1 MSKSNNRI
9 ESRMN
14 IMFFLFLLFSFFLVG
29 KIFYLQNV
37 EVEENT
43 ISTIE
48 AVKNIEVESSRG
60 NIYSDN
66 GDLIVSTVIKY
77 ELRWDSK
84 TPSLKVFDDNILDL
98 SKELSLF
105 FDATQ
110 EYFFNYLN
118 NARDNNNRYLLI
130 GKDLSISDV
139 NKIKSF
145 PIFKRGLYKGGLIIN
160 ENHTRQSHLGKVG
173 ERTIG
178 YEKVDELGNYTRIG
192 LEGAYSEYLSG
203 KSGLRLMQKIADGQW
218 KPIRPYYEREPVQ
231 GYDVHTTI
239 DTEIQDA
246 VHHEL
251 LYQLEKFEADH
262 GTMIVMESKSGKV
275 KGISN
280 LARTSKGK
288 YYEKINYGIWESQ
301 EPGSTFKLMTLIA
314 ALEDGVV
321 SPSDTVDTGNGI
333 LKFYNKYEVRDS
345 NKKGYGKIPVSK
357 AFEVSSNTGM
367 VKLIYDNYKDNPE
380 RLVDRLINMKINQK
394 VNVDIKGEGEPR
406 IPHPD
411 DEGWSGISL
420 PWMAFGY
427 GVSMTPLQTLTFYNA
442 VANNGEMVKPSFISS
457 IGAFGEDP
465 VYTINREV
473 IMPSICSNET
483 LISVQKMLNNVVSKP
498 WGTANNIYDEN
509 IMIAGKTGTSQI
521 DYTSDETQYVSSFV
535 GYFPADNP
543 KYSAIVVINKPNK
556 SKGFYGGLVAAPV
569 FKKVAQKIITGIPI
583 EIEISKKD
591 IDILF

>member
-1 MSKSNNRI
+1 
-9 ESRMN
+9 
-14 IMFFLFLLFSFFLVG
+14 MFFLFLLFSFFLIG
-29 KIFYLQNV
+29 KIFYLQNL
-37 EVEENT
+37 EVDENT
-43 ISTIE
+43 RSTIE
-48 AVKNIEVESSRG
+48 AVKNIEVEPSRG

-84 TPSLKVFDDNILDL
+84 TPSLKVYDDYILDL
-98 SKELSLF
+98 SRELSLY
-105 FDATQ
+105 FDKTQ

-130 GKDLSISDV
+130 GKNLSISDV
-139 NKIKSF
+139 NNIKSF
-145 PIFKRGLYKGGLIIN
+145 PIFNRGIYKGGLIIN
-160 ENHTRQSHLGKVG
+160 EHYKRQSHLGKIA

-178 YEKVDELGNYTRIG
+178 YEKVDELGNYMRIG

-203 KSGLRLMQKIADGQW
+203 KSGSRLMQKIADGQW
-218 KPIRPYYEREPVQ
+218 KPIRSYYEREPVQ

-239 DTEIQDA
+239 DTQIQDA

-251 LYQLEKFEADH
+251 LYQLEKYEADH
-262 GTMIVMESKSGKV
+262 GTMIVMETKSGKV

-288 YYEKINYGIWESQ
+288 YYEKLNYGIWESQ
-301 EPGSTFKLMTLIA
+301 EPGSTFKLMSLIA
-314 ALEDGVV
+314 ALEDGAV
-321 SPSDTVDTGNGI
+321 SPKDSVDTGNGV
-333 LKFYNKYEVRDS
+333 LKFYNEEVKDS
-345 NKKGYGKIPVSK
+345 NKRGYGVITVSK
-357 AFEVSSNTGM
+357 AFEVSSNTGI
-367 VKLIYDNYKDNPE
+367 VKIIYDNYKDNPE
-380 RLVDRLINMKINQK
+380 RFVDRLINMKLDQK
-394 VNVDIKGEGEPR
+394 VNVDIKGEGKPK

-411 DEGWSGISL
+411 DDDWSGISL

-457 IGAFGEDP
+457 IGAFGEKP
-465 VYTINREV
+465 VYTIDREV
-473 IMPSICSNET
+473 IMASICSDKT
-483 LISVQKMLNNVVSKP
+483 LKSVQMMLKNVVEKP
-498 WGTANNIYDEN
+498 WGTANNIYDKN
-509 IMIAGKTGTSQI
+509 IKIAGKTGTSQI
-521 DYTSDETQYVSSFV
+521 GYTSGETEYVSSFV
-535 GYFPADNP
+535 GYFPSDNP
-543 KYSAIVVINKPNK
+543 KYSAIVVVNKPNK
-556 SKGFYGGLVAAPV
+556 SKGFYGNSVAAPV

>member
-1 MSKSNNRI
+1 
-9 ESRMN
+9 
-14 IMFFLFLLFSFFLVG
+14 MFFLFLLFSFFLIG
-29 KIFYLQNV
+29 KIFYLQNL
-37 EVEENT
+37 EVDENT
-43 ISTIE
+43 RSTIE
-48 AVKNIEVESSRG
+48 AVKNIEVEPSRG

-84 TPSLKVFDDNILDL
+84 TPSLKVFDDYILDL
-98 SKELSLF
+98 SRELSLYF
-105 FDATQ
+105 NETQ

-130 GKDLSISDV
+130 GKNLSISDV
-139 NKIKSF
+139 NNIKSF
-145 PIFKRGLYKGGLIIN
+145 PIFNRGIYKGGLIIN
-160 ENHTRQSHLGKVG
+160 EHYKRQSHLGKIA

-178 YEKVDELGNYTRIG
+178 YEKVDELGNYMRIG

-203 KSGLRLMQKIADGQW
+203 KSGSRLMQKIADGQW
-218 KPIRPYYEREPVQ
+218 KPIRSYYEREPVQ

-239 DTEIQDA
+239 DTQIQDA

-251 LYQLEKFEADH
+251 LYQLEKYEADH
-262 GTMIVMESKSGKV
+262 GTMIVMETKSGKV

-288 YYEKINYGIWESQ
+288 YYEKLNYGIWESQ
-301 EPGSTFKLMTLIA
+301 EPGSTFKLMSLIA
-314 ALEDGVV
+314 ALEDGAV
-321 SPSDTVDTGNGI
+321 SPKDSVDTGNGV
-333 LKFYNKYEVRDS
+333 LKFYNEEVKDS
-345 NKKGYGKIPVSK
+345 NKRGYGVITVSK
-357 AFEVSSNTGM
+357 AFEVSSNTGI
-367 VKLIYDNYKDNPE
+367 VKIIYDNYKDNPE
-380 RLVDRLINMKINQK
+380 RFVDRLINMKLDQK
-394 VNVDIKGEGEPR
+394 VNVDIKGEGKPK

-411 DEGWSGISL
+411 DDDWSGISL

-457 IGAFGEDP
+457 IGAFGEKP
-465 VYTINREV
+465 VYTIDREV
-473 IMPSICSNET
+473 IMASICSDKT
-483 LISVQKMLNNVVSKP
+483 LKSVQMMLKNVVEKP
-498 WGTANNIYDEN
+498 WGTANNIYDKN
-509 IMIAGKTGTSQI
+509 IKIAGKTGTSQI
-521 DYTSDETQYVSSFV
+521 GYTSGETEYVSSFV
-535 GYFPADNP
+535 GYFPSDNP
-543 KYSAIVVINKPNK
+543 KYSAIVVVNKPNK
-556 SKGFYGGLVAAPV
+556 SKGFYGNSVAAPV

>member
-1 MSKSNNRI
+1 
-9 ESRMN
+9 
-14 IMFFLFLLFSFFLVG
+14 MFFLFLLISFFLIG
-29 KIFYLQNV
+29 KIFYLQNL
-37 EVEENT
+37 EVDENT
-43 ISTIE
+43 RSSIE
-48 AVKNIEVESSRG
+48 AVKNIEVEPSRG

-84 TPSLKVFDDNILDL
+84 TPSLKVFDDYILDL
-98 SKELSLF
+98 SRELSLY
-105 FDATQ
+105 FDKTQ

-118 NARDNNNRYLLI
+118 TARDNNNRYLLI
-130 GKDLSISDV
+130 GKNLSISDV
-139 NKIKSF
+139 NNIKSF
-145 PIFKRGLYKGGLIIN
+145 PIFNRGLYKGGLIIN
-160 ENHTRQSHLGKVG
+160 EHYKRQSHLGKIA

-178 YEKVDELGNYTRIG
+178 YEKVDELGNYMRIG

-203 KSGLRLMQKIADGQW
+203 KSGSRLMQKIADGQW
-218 KPIRPYYEREPVQ
+218 KPIRSYYEREPVQ

-251 LYQLEKFEADH
+251 LYQLEKYEADH
-262 GTMIVMESKSGKV
+262 GTMIVMETKSGKV

-288 YYEKINYGIWESQ
+288 YYEKLNYGIWESQ
-301 EPGSTFKLMTLIA
+301 EPGSTFKLMSLIA
-314 ALEDGVV
+314 ALEDGAV
-321 SPSDTVDTGNGI
+321 SPKDSVDTGNGV
-333 LKFYNKYEVRDS
+333 LKFYNEEVKDS
-345 NKKGYGKIPVSK
+345 NRKGYGVITVSK
-357 AFEVSSNTGM
+357 AFEVSSNTGI
-367 VKLIYDNYKDNPE
+367 VKIIYDNYKDNPE
-380 RLVDRLINMKINQK
+380 RFVDRLINMKLDQK
-394 VNVDIKGEGEPR
+394 VNVDIKGEGKPK

-411 DEGWSGISL
+411 DDNWSGISL

-457 IGAFGEDP
+457 IGAFGEKP
-465 VYTINREV
+465 VYTIDREV
-473 IMPSICSNET
+473 IMASICSDKT
-483 LISVQKMLNNVVSKP
+483 LKSVQMMLKNVVEKP
-498 WGTANNIYDEN
+498 WGTANNIYDKN
-509 IMIAGKTGTSQI
+509 IKNAGKTGTSQI
-521 DYTSDETQYVSSFV
+521 GYTSGETEYVSSFV
-535 GYFPADNP
+535 GYFPSDNP

-556 SKGFYGGLVAAPV
+556 SKGFYGNSVAAPV

>member
-9 ESRMN
+9 ASRMN
-14 IMFFLFLLFSFFLVG
+14 VMFLLFLLFSFFLIG
-29 KIFYLQNV
+29 KIFYLQNL
-37 EVEENT
+37 EVDENT
-43 ISTIE
+43 RSTIE
-48 AVKNIEVESSRG
+48 AVKNIEVEPSRG

-84 TPSLKVFDDNILDL
+84 TPSLKVFDDYILDL
-98 SKELSLF
+98 SRELSLYF
-105 FDATQ
+105 NETQ

-130 GKDLSISDV
+130 GKNLSISDV
-139 NKIKSF
+139 NNIKSF
-145 PIFKRGLYKGGLIIN
+145 PIFNRGLYKGGLIIN
-160 ENHTRQSHLGKVG
+160 EHHKRQSHLGKIA

-178 YEKVDELGNYTRIG
+178 YEKVDELGNYMRIG
-192 LEGAYSEYLSG
+192 LEGAYSGYLSG

-218 KPIRPYYEREPVQ
+218 KPIRPYEREPVQ

-251 LYQLEKFEADH
+251 LYQLEKYEADH
-262 GTMIVMESKSGKV
+262 GTMIVMETNSGKV

-288 YYEKINYGIWESQ
+288 YYEKLNYGIWESQ
-301 EPGSTFKLMTLIA
+301 EPGSTFKLMSIIA

-321 SPSDTVDTGNGI
+321 SPTDSVDTGNGV
-333 LKFYNKYEVRDS
+333 LKFYNEEVKDS
-345 NKKGYGKIPVSK
+345 NRKGYGVITVSK
-357 AFEVSSNTGM
+357 AFEVSSNTGI
-367 VKLIYDNYKDNPE
+367 VKIIYDNYKDNPE
-380 RLVDRLINMKINQK
+380 RFVDRLINMKIDQK
-394 VNVDIKGEGEPR
+394 INIAIKGEGIPL
-406 IPHPD
+406 IPHP
-411 DEGWSGISL
+411 EVKGWNGLSL

-427 GVSMTPLQTLTFYNA
+427 GVSMTPLQILTFYNA
-442 VANNGEMVKPSFISS
+442 VANNGEMVKPSFIRS
-457 IGAFGEDP
+457 IGAFGEEPIYKID
-465 VYTINREV
+465 REV
-473 IMPSICSNET
+473 IMSSICSEKT
-483 LISVQKMLNNVVSKP
+483 LKSVQMMLKNVVEKP

-509 IMIAGKTGTSQI
+509 IKIAGKTGTSQI
-521 DYTSDETQYVSSFV
+521 GYTSDETQYVSSFV

-556 SKGFYGGLVAAPV
+556 SKGFYGNSVAAPV
-569 FKKVAQKIITGIPI
+569 FKKVAQKLITRIPI
-583 EIEISKKD
+583 EIEVSKKD

>member
-1 MSKSNNRI
+1 
-9 ESRMN
+9 
-14 IMFFLFLLFSFFLVG
+14 MFFLFLLFSFFLIG
-29 KIFYLQNV
+29 KIFYLQNL
-37 EVEENT
+37 EVDENT
-43 ISTIE
+43 RSTIE
-48 AVKNIEVESSRG
+48 AVKNIEVEPSRG

-84 TPSLKVFDDNILDL
+84 TPSLKVFDDYILDL
-98 SKELSLF
+98 SRELSLY
-105 FDATQ
+105 FDKTQ

-130 GKDLSISDV
+130 GKNLSISDV
-139 NKIKSF
+139 NNIKSF
-145 PIFKRGLYKGGLIIN
+145 PIFNRGIYKGGLIIN
-160 ENHTRQSHLGKVG
+160 EHYKRQSHLGKIA

-178 YEKVDELGNYTRIG
+178 YEKVDELGNYMRIG

-203 KSGLRLMQKIADGQW
+203 KSGSRLMQKIADGQW
-218 KPIRPYYEREPVQ
+218 KPIRSYYEREPVQ

-239 DTEIQDA
+239 DTQIQDA

-251 LYQLEKFEADH
+251 LYQLEKYEADH
-262 GTMIVMESKSGKV
+262 GTMIVMETKSGKV

-288 YYEKINYGIWESQ
+288 YYEKLNYGIWESQ
-301 EPGSTFKLMTLIA
+301 EPGSTFKLMSLIA
-314 ALEDGVV
+314 ALEDGAV
-321 SPSDTVDTGNGI
+321 SPKDSVDTGNGV
-333 LKFYNKYEVRDS
+333 LKFYNEEVKDS
-345 NKKGYGKIPVSK
+345 NKRGYGVITVSK
-357 AFEVSSNTGM
+357 AFEVSSNTGI
-367 VKLIYDNYKDNPE
+367 VKIIYDNYKDNPE
-380 RLVDRLINMKINQK
+380 RFVDRLINMKLDQK
-394 VNVDIKGEGEPR
+394 VDVDIKGEGKPK

-411 DEGWSGISL
+411 DDDWSGISL

-457 IGAFGEDP
+457 IGAFGEKP
-465 VYTINREV
+465 VYTIDKEV
-473 IMPSICSNET
+473 IMASICSDKT
-483 LISVQKMLNNVVSKP
+483 LKSVQMMLKNVVEKP
-498 WGTANNIYDEN
+498 WGTANNIYDKN
-509 IMIAGKTGTSQI
+509 IKIAGKTGTSQI
-521 DYTSDETQYVSSFV
+521 GYTSGETEYVSSFV
-535 GYFPADNP
+535 GYFPSDNP
-543 KYSAIVVINKPNK
+543 KYSAIVVVNKPNK
-556 SKGFYGGLVAAPV
+556 SKGFYGNSVAAPV

>member
-1 MSKSNNRI
+1 
-9 ESRMN
+9 
-14 IMFFLFLLFSFFLVG
+14 MFFLFLLFSFFLIG
-29 KIFYLQNV
+29 KIFYLQNL
-37 EVEENT
+37 EVDENT
-43 ISTIE
+43 RSTIE
-48 AVKNIEVESSRG
+48 AVKNIEVEPSRG

-84 TPSLKVFDDNILDL
+84 TPSLKVFDDYILDL
-98 SKELSLF
+98 SKELSLY
-105 FDATQ
+105 FDKTQ

-130 GKDLSISDV
+130 GKNLSISDV
-139 NKIKSF
+139 NNIKSF
-145 PIFKRGLYKGGLIIN
+145 PIFNRGIYKGGLIIN
-160 ENHTRQSHLGKVG
+160 EHYKRQSHLGKIA

-178 YEKVDELGNYTRIG
+178 YEKVDELGNYMRIG

-203 KSGLRLMQKIADGQW
+203 KSGSRLMQKIADGQW
-218 KPIRPYYEREPVQ
+218 KPIRSYYEREPVQ

-239 DTEIQDA
+239 DTQIQDA

-251 LYQLEKFEADH
+251 LYQLEKYEADH
-262 GTMIVMESKSGKV
+262 GTMIVMETKSGKV

-288 YYEKINYGIWESQ
+288 YYEKLNYGIWESQ
-301 EPGSTFKLMTLIA
+301 EPGSTFKLMSLIA
-314 ALEDGVV
+314 ALEDGAV
-321 SPSDTVDTGNGI
+321 SPKDSVDTGNGV
-333 LKFYNKYEVRDS
+333 LKFYNEEVKDS
-345 NKKGYGKIPVSK
+345 NKRGYGVITVSK
-357 AFEVSSNTGM
+357 AFEVSSNTGI
-367 VKLIYDNYKDNPE
+367 VKIIYDNYKDNPE
-380 RLVDRLINMKINQK
+380 RFVDRLINMKLDQK
-394 VNVDIKGEGEPR
+394 VNVDIKGEGKPK

-411 DEGWSGISL
+411 DEDWSGISL

-457 IGAFGEDP
+457 IGAFGEKP
-465 VYTINREV
+465 VYTIDREV
-473 IMPSICSNET
+473 IMASICSDKT
-483 LISVQKMLNNVVSKP
+483 LKSVQMMLKNVVEKP
-498 WGTANNIYDEN
+498 WGTANNIYDKN
-509 IMIAGKTGTSQI
+509 IKIAGKTGTSQI
-521 DYTSDETQYVSSFV
+521 GYTSGETEYVSSFV
-535 GYFPADNP
+535 GYFPSDNP
-543 KYSAIVVINKPNK
+543 KYSAIVVVNKPNK
-556 SKGFYGGLVAAPV
+556 SKGFYGNSVAAPV

>member
-1 MSKSNNRI
+1 
-9 ESRMN
+9 
-14 IMFFLFLLFSFFLVG
+14 MFFLFLLFSFFLIG
-29 KIFYLQNV
+29 KIFYLQNL
-37 EVEENT
+37 EVDENT
-43 ISTIE
+43 RSTIE
-48 AVKNIEVESSRG
+48 AVKNIEVEPSRG

-84 TPSLKVFDDNILDL
+84 TPSLKVFDDYILDL
-98 SKELSLF
+98 SRELSLY
-105 FDATQ
+105 FDKTQ

-130 GKDLSISDV
+130 GKNLSISDV
-139 NKIKSF
+139 NSIKSF
-145 PIFKRGLYKGGLIIN
+145 PIFNRGIYKGGLIIN
-160 ENHTRQSHLGKVG
+160 EHYKRQSHLGKIA

-178 YEKVDELGNYTRIG
+178 YEKVDELGNYMRIG

-203 KSGLRLMQKIADGQW
+203 KSGSRLMQKIADGQW
-218 KPIRPYYEREPVQ
+218 KPIRSYYEREPVQ

-239 DTEIQDA
+239 DTQIQDA

-251 LYQLEKFEADH
+251 LYQLEKYEADH
-262 GTMIVMESKSGKV
+262 GTMIVMETKSGKV

-288 YYEKINYGIWESQ
+288 YYEKLNYGIWESQ
-301 EPGSTFKLMTLIA
+301 EPGSTFKLMSLIA
-314 ALEDGVV
+314 ALEDGAV
-321 SPSDTVDTGNGI
+321 SPKDSVDTGNGV
-333 LKFYNKYEVRDS
+333 LKFYNEEVKDS
-345 NKKGYGKIPVSK
+345 NKRGYGVITVSK
-357 AFEVSSNTGM
+357 AFEVSSNTGI
-367 VKLIYDNYKDNPE
+367 VKIIYDNYKDNPE
-380 RLVDRLINMKINQK
+380 RFVDRLINMKLDQK
-394 VNVDIKGEGEPR
+394 VNVDIKGEGKPK

-411 DEGWSGISL
+411 DEDWSGISL

-457 IGAFGEDP
+457 IGAFGEKP
-465 VYTINREV
+465 VYTIDREV
-473 IMPSICSNET
+473 IMASICSDKT
-483 LISVQKMLNNVVSKP
+483 LKSVQMMLKNVVEKP
-498 WGTANNIYDEN
+498 WGTANNIYDKN
-509 IMIAGKTGTSQI
+509 IKIAGKTGTSQI
-521 DYTSDETQYVSSFV
+521 GYTSGETEYVSSFV
-535 GYFPADNP
+535 GYFPSDNP
-543 KYSAIVVINKPNK
+543 KYSAIVVVNKPNK
-556 SKGFYGGLVAAPV
+556 SKGFYGNSVAAPV

>member
-1 MSKSNNRI
+1 
-9 ESRMN
+9 
-14 IMFFLFLLFSFFLVG
+14 MFFLFLLISFFLIG
-29 KIFYLQNV
+29 KIFYLQNL
-37 EVEENT
+37 EVDENT
-43 ISTIE
+43 RSSIE
-48 AVKNIEVESSRG
+48 AVKNIEVEPSRG

-84 TPSLKVFDDNILDL
+84 TPSLKVFDDYILDL
-98 SKELSLF
+98 SRELSLY
-105 FDATQ
+105 FDKTQ

-118 NARDNNNRYLLI
+118 TARDNNNRYLLI
-130 GKDLSISDV
+130 GKNLSISDV
-139 NKIKSF
+139 NNIKSF
-145 PIFKRGLYKGGLIIN
+145 PIFNRGLYKGGLIIN
-160 ENHTRQSHLGKVG
+160 EHYKRQSHLGKIA

-178 YEKVDELGNYTRIG
+178 YEKVDELGNYMRIG

-218 KPIRPYYEREPVQ
+218 KPIRSYYEREPVQ

-251 LYQLEKFEADH
+251 LYQLEKYEADH
-262 GTMIVMESKSGKV
+262 GTMIVMETKSGKV

-288 YYEKINYGIWESQ
+288 YYEKLNYGIWESQ
-301 EPGSTFKLMTLIA
+301 EPGSTFKLMSLIA
-314 ALEDGVV
+314 ALEDGAV
-321 SPSDTVDTGNGI
+321 SPKDSVDTGNGV
-333 LKFYNKYEVRDS
+333 LKFYNEEVKDS
-345 NKKGYGKIPVSK
+345 NRKGYGVITVSK
-357 AFEVSSNTGM
+357 AFEVSSNTGI
-367 VKLIYDNYKDNPE
+367 VKIIYDNYKDNPE
-380 RLVDRLINMKINQK
+380 RFVDRLINMKLDQK
-394 VNVDIKGEGEPR
+394 VNVDIKGEGKPK

-411 DEGWSGISL
+411 DDNWSGISL

-457 IGAFGEDP
+457 IGAFGEKP
-465 VYTINREV
+465 VYTIDREV
-473 IMPSICSNET
+473 IMASICSDKT
-483 LISVQKMLNNVVSKP
+483 LKSVQMMLKNVVEKP
-498 WGTANNIYDEN
+498 WGTANNIYDKN
-509 IMIAGKTGTSQI
+509 IKIAGKTGTSQI
-521 DYTSDETQYVSSFV
+521 GYTSGETEYVSSFV
-535 GYFPADNP
+535 GYFPSDNP

-556 SKGFYGGLVAAPV
+556 SKGFYGNSVAAPV

>member
-1 MSKSNNRI
+1 
-9 ESRMN
+9 
-14 IMFFLFLLFSFFLVG
+14 MFFLFLLFSFFLIG
-29 KIFYLQNV
+29 KIFYLQNL
-37 EVEENT
+37 EVDENT
-43 ISTIE
+43 RSTIE
-48 AVKNIEVESSRG
+48 AVKNIEVEPSRG

-84 TPSLKVFDDNILDL
+84 TPSLKVFDDYILDL
-98 SKELSLF
+98 SRELSLY
-105 FDATQ
+105 FDKTQ

-130 GKDLSISDV
+130 GKNLSISDV
-139 NKIKSF
+139 NNIKSF
-145 PIFKRGLYKGGLIIN
+145 PIFNRGIYKGGLIIN
-160 ENHTRQSHLGKVG
+160 EHYKRQSHLGKIA

-178 YEKVDELGNYTRIG
+178 YEKVDELGNYMRIG

-203 KSGLRLMQKIADGQW
+203 KSGSRLMQKIADGQW
-218 KPIRPYYEREPVQ
+218 KPIRSYYEREPVQ

-239 DTEIQDA
+239 DTQIQDA

-251 LYQLEKFEADH
+251 LYQLEKYEADH
-262 GTMIVMESKSGKV
+262 GTMIVMETKSGKV

-288 YYEKINYGIWESQ
+288 YYEKLNYGIWESQ
-301 EPGSTFKLMTLIA
+301 EPGSTFKLMSLIA
-314 ALEDGVV
+314 ALEDGAV
-321 SPSDTVDTGNGI
+321 SPKDSVDTGNGV
-333 LKFYNKYEVRDS
+333 LKFYNEEVKDS
-345 NKKGYGKIPVSK
+345 NKRGYGVITVSK
-357 AFEVSSNTGM
+357 AFEVSSNTGI
-367 VKLIYDNYKDNPE
+367 VKIIYDNYKDNPE
-380 RLVDRLINMKINQK
+380 RFVDRLINMKLDQK
-394 VNVDIKGEGEPR
+394 VNVDIKGEGKPK

-411 DEGWSGISL
+411 DDDWSGISL

-457 IGAFGEDP
+457 IGAFGEKP
-465 VYTINREV
+465 VYTIDREV
-473 IMPSICSNET
+473 IMASICSDKT
-483 LISVQKMLNNVVSKP
+483 LKSVQMMLKNVVEKP
-498 WGTANNIYDEN
+498 WGTANNIYDKN
-509 IMIAGKTGTSQI
+509 IKIAGKTGTSQI
-521 DYTSDETQYVSSFV
+521 GYTSGETEYVSSFV
-535 GYFPADNP
+535 GYFPSDNP
-543 KYSAIVVINKPNK
+543 KYSAIVVVNKPNK
-556 SKGFYGGLVAAPV
+556 SKGFYGNSVAAPV

>member
-1 MSKSNNRI
+1 
-9 ESRMN
+9 
-14 IMFFLFLLFSFFLVG
+14 MFFLFLLFSFFLIG
-29 KIFYLQNV
+29 KIFYLQNL
-37 EVEENT
+37 EVDENT
-43 ISTIE
+43 RSTIE
-48 AVKNIEVESSRG
+48 AVKNIEVEPSRG

-84 TPSLKVFDDNILDL
+84 TPSLKVFDDYILDL
-98 SKELSLF
+98 SRELSLY
-105 FDATQ
+105 FDKTQ

-130 GKDLSISDV
+130 GKNLSISDV
-139 NKIKSF
+139 NNIKSF
-145 PIFKRGLYKGGLIIN
+145 PIFNRGLYKGGLIIN
-160 ENHTRQSHLGKVG
+160 EHYKRQSHLGKIA

-178 YEKVDELGNYTRIG
+178 YEKVDELGNYMRIG

-203 KSGLRLMQKIADGQW
+203 KSGSRLMQKIADGQW
-218 KPIRPYYEREPVQ
+218 KPIRSYYEREPVQ

-239 DTEIQDA
+239 DTQIQDA

-251 LYQLEKFEADH
+251 LYQLEKYEADH
-262 GTMIVMESKSGKV
+262 GTMIVMETKSGKV

-288 YYEKINYGIWESQ
+288 YYEKLNYGIWESQ
-301 EPGSTFKLMTLIA
+301 EPGSTFKLMSLIA
-314 ALEDGVV
+314 ALEDGAV
-321 SPSDTVDTGNGI
+321 SPKDSVDTGNGV
-333 LKFYNKYEVRDS
+333 LKFYNEEVKDS
-345 NKKGYGKIPVSK
+345 NKRGYGVITVSK
-357 AFEVSSNTGM
+357 AFEVSSNTGI
-367 VKLIYDNYKDNPE
+367 VKIIYDNYKDNPE
-380 RLVDRLINMKINQK
+380 RFVDRLINMKLDQK
-394 VNVDIKGEGEPR
+394 VNVDIKGEGKPK

-411 DEGWSGISL
+411 DDDWSGISL

-457 IGAFGEDP
+457 IGAFGEKP
-465 VYTINREV
+465 VYTIDREV
-473 IMPSICSNET
+473 IMASICSDKT
-483 LISVQKMLNNVVSKP
+483 LKSVQMMLKNVVEKP
-498 WGTANNIYDEN
+498 WGTANNIYDKN
-509 IMIAGKTGTSQI
+509 IKIAGKTGTSQI
-521 DYTSDETQYVSSFV
+521 GYTSGETEYVSSFV
-535 GYFPADNP
+535 GYFPSDNP
-543 KYSAIVVINKPNK
+543 KYSAIVVVNKPNK
-556 SKGFYGGLVAAPV
+556 SKGFYGNSVAAPV

>member
-1 MSKSNNRI
+1 
-9 ESRMN
+9 
-14 IMFFLFLLFSFFLVG
+14 MFFLFLLFSFFLIG
-29 KIFYLQNV
+29 KIFYLQNL
-37 EVEENT
+37 EVDENT
-43 ISTIE
+43 RSTIE
-48 AVKNIEVESSRG
+48 AVKNIEVEPSRG

-84 TPSLKVFDDNILDL
+84 TPSLKVFDDYILDL
-98 SKELSLF
+98 SRELSLY
-105 FDATQ
+105 FDKTQ

-130 GKDLSISDV
+130 GKNLSISDV
-139 NKIKSF
+139 NNIKSF
-145 PIFKRGLYKGGLIIN
+145 PIFNRGIYKGGLIIN
-160 ENHTRQSHLGKVG
+160 EHYKRQSHLGKIA

-178 YEKVDELGNYTRIG
+178 YEKVDELGNYMRIG

-203 KSGLRLMQKIADGQW
+203 KSGSRLMQKIADGQW

-239 DTEIQDA
+239 DTQIQDA

-251 LYQLEKFEADH
+251 LYQLEKYEADH
-262 GTMIVMESKSGKV
+262 GTMIVMETKSGKV

-288 YYEKINYGIWESQ
+288 YYEKLNYGIWESQ
-301 EPGSTFKLMTLIA
+301 EPGSTFKLMSLIA
-314 ALEDGVV
+314 ALEDGAV
-321 SPSDTVDTGNGI
+321 SPKDSVDTGNGV
-333 LKFYNKYEVRDS
+333 LKFYNEEVKDS
-345 NKKGYGKIPVSK
+345 NKRGYGVITVSK
-357 AFEVSSNTGM
+357 AFEVSSNTGI
-367 VKLIYDNYKDNPE
+367 VKIIYDNYKDNPE
-380 RLVDRLINMKINQK
+380 RFVDRLINMKLDQK
-394 VNVDIKGEGEPR
+394 VNVDIKGEGKPK

-411 DEGWSGISL
+411 DDDWSGISL

-457 IGAFGEDP
+457 IGAFGEKP
-465 VYTINREV
+465 VYTIDREV
-473 IMPSICSNET
+473 IMASICSDKT
-483 LISVQKMLNNVVSKP
+483 LKSVQMMLKNVVEKP
-498 WGTANNIYDEN
+498 WGTANNIYDKN
-509 IMIAGKTGTSQI
+509 IKIAGKTGTSQI
-521 DYTSDETQYVSSFV
+521 GYTSGETEYVSSFV
-535 GYFPADNP
+535 GYFPSDNP
-543 KYSAIVVINKPNK
+543 KYSAIVVVNKPNK
-556 SKGFYGGLVAAPV
+556 SKGFYGNSVAAPV